1 MLSNFKSIAMEVIKD
16 KETEVY
22 NPEEKIGD
30 IERKLNS
37 GEIDLAGAMEVLKS
51 EFSYKLS
58 SDDYRKI
65 EKEVG
70 YNVK

>member
-1 MLSNFKSIAMEVIKD
+1 MLSNFKSIAMEIIKD

-22 NPEEKIGD
+22 NPEEKAGD

-37 GEIDLAGAMEVLKS
+37 GEIDLTGAMEALKS
-51 EFSYKLS
+51 KFSYKLS
-58 SDDYRKI
+58 SDDYSKI

-70 YNVK
+70 YTVK

>member
-1 MLSNFKSIAMEVIKD
+1 MLSNFKSIAMEIMKD

-22 NPEEKIGD
+22 NPEEKVGD
-30 IERKLNS
+30 IERKLNN
-37 GEIDLAGAMEVLKS
+37 GEFDLTQAMEALRDI
-51 EFSYKLS
+51 FSYKLS
-58 SDDYRKI
+58 SDDYSKI

>member
-1 MLSNFKSIAMEVIKD
+1 MLSNFKSIAMEIIKD

-22 NPEEKIGD
+22 NPEEKAGD

-37 GEIDLAGAMEVLKS
+37 GEIDLAGAMEALKS
-51 EFSYKLS
+51 EFSYELS
-58 SDDYRKI
+58 SDDYSKI